1 MKSMVTIFSQVKEAF
16 TCDISPSIL
25 KEVNSMSFEN
35 FLMQF
40 YKITKEQYLE
50 LSEEEQDKID
60 AEYLVYMAG

>member
-1 MKSMVTIFSQVKEAF
+1 
-16 TCDISPSIL
+16 
-25 KEVNSMSFEN
+25 MSFEN